1 MTPEQ
6 IEAERVEHERAER
19 EYVERMR
26 REVDI
31 QFHDAYRTY
40 TTYTTTG
47 VPLYSINVD
56 TFFSPPAMRSAPPP
70 PSTLTE
76 RYNAALQ
83 EANRCAQRGDPH
95 GQLQATN
102 TARRLRTEIAR
113 LTSTTII

>member
-19 EYVERMR
+19 AYQESQR
-26 REVDI
+26 RRRAEVDAM
-31 QFHDAYRTY
+31 FASEYSTY
-40 TTYTTTG
+40 TTAG
-47 VPLYSINVD
+47 VPLYSINFD
-56 TFFSPPAMRSAPPP
+56 TFFSPPAMRAEPPP
-70 PSTLTE
+70 PLTLQE